1 MNMRDLVLHTYS
13 EMRSED
19 AVAIIGFPSLGLVSS
34 IATSFLAKEL
44 KLDLI
49 AAVSSPSFPPYAI
62 VQSGVPMPPVRI
74 YGGCRQK
81 EEGCENGIEC
91 EDLFVIT
98 SEFVP
103 KPEQTDEMADLIVDW
118 CLQNNVHKIV
128 TLDGIPLFGPDMYS
142 IIGVGSTENARK
154 LMKDY
159 EIESIEDGMVRGLSG
174 MILLKASEID
184 LDVITLLG
192 SAKQDMPDPKGAAK
206 LMEPLTRLLPELKID
221 TEPLYKEAEEID
233 KKIRSQQVHQY
244 ENQDIYG

>member
-1 MNMRDLVLHTYS
+1 MNDLVLHTYS
-13 EMRSED
+13 DMCSKD
-19 AVAIIGFPSLGLVSS
+19 AVAIVGFPSLGLVSS
-34 IATSFLAKEL
+34 IATGFLAKEL

-62 VQSGVPMPPVRI
+62 VQGGVPMPPVRI
-74 YGGCRQK
+74 YGGCRK
-81 EEGCENGIEC
+81 KDEACECGIGC

-103 KPEQTDEMADLIVDW
+103 KPEQTDEMAELIIDW
-118 CLQNNVHKIV
+118 CVRNNVTTV
-128 TLDGIPLFGPDMYS
+128 VSLDGIPLFSPDMYS
-142 IIGVGSTENARK
+142 IIGVGSTETARDM
-154 LMKDY
+154 MKKY
-159 EIESIEDGMVRGLSG
+159 EIESVEDGMVRGISG
-174 MILLKASEID
+174 MMLLKASEID
-184 LDVITLLG
+184 LNMITLLG

-233 KKIRSQQVHQY
+233 KKIRSQQMHQY

>member
-1 MNMRDLVLHTYS
+1 MNDLVLHTYGDLCS
-13 EMRSED
+13 KD
-19 AVAIIGFPSLGLVSS
+19 AVAIVGFPSIGLVSS

-49 AAVSSPSFPPYAI
+49 AAVSSPSFPPYTI
-62 VQSGVPMPPVRI
+62 VQDGVPMPPVRI
-74 YGGCRQK
+74 YGGCRK
-81 EEGCENGIEC
+81 KDESCEGGIGC

-103 KPEQTDEMADLIVDW
+103 KPEQTYELASMIVDW
-118 CLQNNVHKIV
+118 CLDNNVSKII

-142 IIGVGSTENARK
+142 ILGVGSTQTARK
-154 LMKDY
+154 MMEQYKID
-159 EIESIEDGMVRGLSG
+159 SIGDGMVRGISG
-174 MILLKASEID
+174 MMLMKAADID
-184 LDVITLLG
+184 MNVITLLG

-221 TEPLYKEAEEID
+221 TEPLYKEAEEIE
-233 KKIRSQQVHQY
+233 KKIRNQQVHQY

>member
-1 MNMRDLVLHTYS
+1 MNDLVLHTYGELKS
-13 EMRSED
+13 ND

-62 VQSGVPMPPVRI
+62 VQGGVPMPPVRI
-74 YGGCRQK
+74 YGGCRK
-81 EEGCENGIEC
+81 KDESCTDGIEC

-103 KPEQTDEMADLIVDW
+103 KPDQTDEMASLIVDW
-118 CLQNNVHKIV
+118 CLRNNVHTVI
-128 TLDGIPLFGPDMYS
+128 TLDGIPLFAPDMYS
-142 IIGVGSTENARK
+142 IIGVGSTENARQM
-154 LMKDY
+154 MKDY

-221 TEPLYKEAEEID
+221 TEPLYKEAEEIE
-233 KKIRSQQVHQY
+233 KKIRSQQLHQY

>member
-1 MNMRDLVLHTYS
+1 MNDLVLHTYGELNS
-13 EMRSED
+13 DD

-44 KLDLI
+44 KLELI

-62 VQSGVPMPPVRI
+62 VQGGMPMPPVRI
-74 YGGCRQK
+74 YGGCRK
-81 EEGCENGIEC
+81 KDETCEGGIGC

-103 KPEQTDEMADLIVDW
+103 KPEQTDEMAELIIDW
-118 CLQNNVHKIV
+118 CIRNNVHTVI
-128 TLDGIPLFGPDMYS
+128 TMDGIPLFGPDMYS
-142 IIGVGSTENARK
+142 IIGVGSTENARQM
-154 LMKDY
+154 MKDY

-174 MILLKASEID
+174 MILLKASEMD

-221 TEPLYKEAEEID
+221 TEPLYKEADEIE
-233 KKIRSQQVHQY
+233 KKIRAQQVHQY

>member
-1 MNMRDLVLHTYS
+1 MNDLVLHTYGDMNS
-13 EMRSED
+13 KD
-19 AVAIIGFPSLGLVSS
+19 AVAIVGFPSLGLVSS

-62 VQSGVPMPPVRI
+62 VQNGMPLPPVRF
-74 YGGCRQK
+74 YGGCRKK
-81 EEGCENGIEC
+81 EEGCECGIGC

-103 KPEQTDEMADLIVDW
+103 KPDQTDELAQLIIDW
-118 CLQNNVHKIV
+118 CKDNNVNTVI
-128 TLDGIPLFGPDMYS
+128 TLDGIPLFGPDLYS
-142 IIGVGSTENARK
+142 IIGVGSTDNARK
-154 LMKDY
+154 MMKGYGID
-159 EIESIEDGMVRGLSG
+159 SIEDGMVRGLSG
-174 MILLKASEID
+174 MMLLKASEMD

-221 TEPLYKEAEEID
+221 TEPLYKEAEEIE
-233 KKIRSQQVHQY
+233 KKIRAQQIHQY

>member
-1 MNMRDLVLHTYS
+1 MKDLVIHTYDD
-13 EMRSED
+13 MRSED
-19 AVAIIGFPSLGLVSS
+19 AVAIVGFPSLGLVSS

-62 VQSGVPMPPVRI
+62 VQGGVPMCPVRI

-81 EEGCENGIEC
+81 DENCENGIGC
-91 EDLFVIT
+91 EDLYVIT

-103 KPEQTDEMADLIVDW
+103 KPEQTDEMAELIIDW
-118 CLQNNVHKIV
+118 CVNNNVSTVI
-128 TLDGIPLFGPDMYS
+128 TLDGIPLFAPDMYS
-142 IIGVGSTENARK
+142 ILGVGSTENARNM
-154 LMKDY
+154 MKKY

-174 MILLKASEID
+174 MMLLKASEID

-192 SAKQDMPDPKGAAK
+192 SARQDMPDPKGAAK
-206 LMEPLTRLLPELKID
+206 LMEPLTRLLPELSID

-233 KKIRSQQVHQY
+233 KKIRDQQMHQY

>member
-1 MNMRDLVLHTYS
+1 MSDLVLHTYG
-13 EMRSED
+13 EMRSND

-34 IATSFLAKEL
+34 IATGFLAKEL

-49 AAVSSPSFPPYAI
+49 AAVSSASFPPYAI
-62 VQSGVPMPPVRI
+62 VQGGVPMPPVRI
-74 YGGCRQK
+74 YGGCRK
-81 EEGCENGIEC
+81 KDECCVNGIEC

-103 KPEQTDEMADLIVDW
+103 KPDQTDEMAALIVDW
-118 CLQNNVHKIV
+118 CLHNNVHTII

-142 IIGVGSTENARK
+142 IIGVGSTEHARNM
-154 LMKDY
+154 MKDY
-159 EIESIEDGMVRGLSG
+159 EIESIEDGMVRGISG

-221 TEPLYKEAEEID
+221 TEPLYKEAEEIE
-233 KKIRSQQVHQY
+233 KKIRSQQLHQY

>member
-1 MNMRDLVLHTYS
+1 MNELVLHTYS
-13 EMRSED
+13 DMRSED
-19 AVAIIGFPSLGLVSS
+19 AVAIVGFPSLGLVSS

-49 AAVSSPSFPPYAI
+49 AAVSSSSFPPYAI
-62 VQSGVPMPPVRI
+62 VQNGIPMPPVRI
-74 YGGCRQK
+74 YGGCRK
-81 EEGCENGIEC
+81 KDECCENGIGC

-103 KPEQTDEMADLIVDW
+103 KPEQTDEMAQMIIDW
-118 CLQNNVHKIV
+118 CRDNNVNTVI

-142 IIGVGSTENARK
+142 IIGVGSTDNARK
-154 LMKDY
+154 MMKGY
-159 EIESIEDGMVRGLSG
+159 EIESIEDGMVRGISG
-174 MILLKASEID
+174 TMLMKASDID
-184 LDVITLLG
+184 MDVITLLG

-221 TEPLYKEAEEID
+221 TEPLYKEAEEIE
-233 KKIRSQQVHQY
+233 KKIRSQQIHQY

>member
-1 MNMRDLVLHTYS
+1 MNDLVLHTYDD
-13 EMRSED
+13 MHSED

-34 IATSFLAKEL
+34 IATGFLAKEL

-62 VQSGVPMPPVRI
+62 VQGGVPMCPVRI
-74 YGGCRQK
+74 YGGCRK
-81 EEGCENGIEC
+81 KDEGCENGIGC

-103 KPEQTDEMADLIVDW
+103 KPEQTDEMAELIIDW
-118 CLQNNVHKIV
+118 CKNNNVSTVI
-128 TLDGIPLFGPDMYS
+128 TLDGIPLFTPDTYS

-154 LMKDY
+154 MMKKYD
-159 EIESIEDGMVRGLSG
+159 IDSIEDGMVRGLSG
-174 MILLKASEID
+174 MMLLKASEMD

-206 LMEPLTRLLPELKID
+206 LMEPLTRLLPELSID

-233 KKIRSQQVHQY
+233 KKIRDQQIRQY
-244 ENQDIYG
+244 SDQDIYG

>member
-1 MNMRDLVLHTYS
+1 MAMNDLVLHTYG
-13 EMRSED
+13 EMRSND
-19 AVAIIGFPSLGLVSS
+19 AVAIVGFPSLGLVSS

-62 VQSGVPMPPVRI
+62 VQGGIPMAPVRF
-74 YGGCRQK
+74 YGGCRK
-81 EEGCENGIEC
+81 KDESCECGIDC

-103 KPEQTDEMADLIVDW
+103 KPEQTDEMASLIIDW
-118 CLQNNVHKIV
+118 CLENNVRTVI

-142 IIGVGSTENARK
+142 IIGVGSTENARETMRK
-154 LMKDY
+154 Y
-159 EIESIEDGMVRGLSG
+159 EIESIDDGMVRGLSG
-174 MILLKASEID
+174 MILLKASDMD

-221 TEPLYKEAEEID
+221 TEPLYKEAEEIE
-233 KKIRSQQVHQY
+233 KKIRNQQIHQY

>member
-1 MNMRDLVLHTYS
+1 MNDLTLHTYS
-13 EMRSED
+13 EMASKD

-62 VQSGVPMPPVRI
+62 VQGGIPMPPVRI
-74 YGGCRQK
+74 YGGCRK
-81 EEGCENGIEC
+81 KDCDCEGGIGC

-103 KPEQTDEMADLIVDW
+103 KPEQTDEMAELIVDW
-118 CLQNNVHKIV
+118 CLRNNVSMII
-128 TLDGIPLFGPDMYS
+128 TMDGIPLFGPDMYS
-142 IIGVGSTENARK
+142 IIGVGSTENARNM
-154 LMKDY
+154 MKEY
-159 EIESIEDGMVRGLSG
+159 EVESIEDGMVRGISG
-174 MILLKASEID
+174 MILLKASEMD

-221 TEPLYKEAEEID
+221 TEPLYKEAEEIE
-233 KKIRSQQVHQY
+233 KKIRNQQIHQY

>member
-1 MNMRDLVLHTYS
+1 MNDLVIHTYDD
-13 EMRSED
+13 MRSKD
-19 AVAIIGFPSLGLVSS
+19 AVAIVGFPSLGLVSS

-62 VQSGVPMPPVRI
+62 VQGGVPMCPVRI
-74 YGGCRQK
+74 YGGCRK
-81 EEGCENGIEC
+81 KDENCENGIGC

-103 KPEQTDEMADLIVDW
+103 KPEQTDEMAELIIDW
-118 CLQNNVHKIV
+118 CVNNNVSTVI
-128 TLDGIPLFGPDMYS
+128 TLDGIPLFSPDMYS
-142 IIGVGSTENARK
+142 ILGVGSTENARTM
-154 LMKDY
+154 MKRY

-174 MILLKASEID
+174 MMLLKASEID

-192 SAKQDMPDPKGAAK
+192 SARQDMPDPKGAAK
-206 LMEPLTRLLPELKID
+206 LMEPLTRLLPELSID

-233 KKIRSQQVHQY
+233 KKIRDQQMHQY
-244 ENQDIYG
+244 DNQDIYG

>member
-1 MNMRDLVLHTYS
+1 MSDLTLHTYS
-13 EMRSED
+13 DMCSKD
-19 AVAIIGFPSLGLVSS
+19 AVAIVGFPSLGLVSS
-34 IATSFLAKEL
+34 IATGFLAKEL

-49 AAVSSPSFPPYAI
+49 AAVSSPAFPPYAI
-62 VQSGVPMPPVRI
+62 VQGGVPMPPVRI
-74 YGGCRQK
+74 YGGCRK
-81 EEGCENGIEC
+81 KDCDCEGGIDC

-103 KPEQTDEMADLIVDW
+103 KPEQTYEIASMIVDW
-118 CLQNNVHKIV
+118 CLKNNVSKII

-154 LMKDY
+154 MMREYNID
-159 EIESIEDGMVRGLSG
+159 SVDDGMVRGISG
-174 MILLKASEID
+174 MMLLKSSDID

-221 TEPLYKEAEEID
+221 TEPLYKEAEEIE
-233 KKIRSQQVHQY
+233 KKIRNQQIHQY

>member
-1 MNMRDLVLHTYS
+1 MNDLVLHTYS
-13 EMRSED
+13 DMRSDD
-19 AVAIIGFPSLGLVSS
+19 AVAIVGFPSLGLVSS

-62 VQSGVPMPPVRI
+62 VQDGIPMPPVRI
-74 YGGCRQK
+74 YGGCRK
-81 EEGCENGIEC
+81 KDDCCESGIGC

-98 SEFVP
+98 SEFVV
-103 KPEQTDEMADLIVDW
+103 KPEQTDEMASLIIDW
-118 CLQNNVHKIV
+118 CIRNNVSKVV

-142 IIGVGSTENARK
+142 IYGVGSTETARDM
-154 LMKDY
+154 MKQY
-159 EIESIEDGMVRGLSG
+159 EIESIGEGMVRGISG
-174 MILLKASEID
+174 LMLMKAADQD

-221 TEPLYKEAEEID
+221 TEPLYKEAEEIE

>member
-1 MNMRDLVLHTYS
+1 MKDLVLHTYDDMMS
-13 EMRSED
+13 DD
-19 AVAIIGFPSLGLVSS
+19 AVAIVGFPSLGLVSS

-62 VQSGVPMPPVRI
+62 VQAGVPMPPVRF
-74 YGGCRQK
+74 YGGCRK
-81 EEGCENGIEC
+81 KDEKCESGIGCD
-91 EDLFVIT
+91 DLFVIT

-103 KPEQTDEMADLIVDW
+103 KPEQTDEMAELVIEW
-118 CLQNNVHKIV
+118 CVNNNVHTLI

-142 IIGVGSTENARK
+142 IYGVGSTESARQM
-154 LMKDY
+154 MKDY

-174 MILLKASEID
+174 MMLLKASEID

-221 TEPLYKEAEEID
+221 TEPLSKEAEEIE
-233 KKIRSQQVHQY
+233 KKIRNQQIHQY

>member
-1 MNMRDLVLHTYS
+1 MKDLVLHTYDDMMS
-13 EMRSED
+13 DD
-19 AVAIIGFPSLGLVSS
+19 AVAIVGFPSLGLVSS

-62 VQSGVPMPPVRI
+62 VQAGVPMPPVRF
-74 YGGCRQK
+74 YGGCRK
-81 EEGCENGIEC
+81 KDEKCESGIGCD
-91 EDLFVIT
+91 DLFVIT

-103 KPEQTDEMADLIVDW
+103 KPEQTDEMAELVIEW
-118 CLQNNVHKIV
+118 CVNNNVHTLI

-142 IIGVGSTENARK
+142 IYGVGSTESARQM
-154 LMKDY
+154 MKDY

-174 MILLKASEID
+174 MMLLKASEID

-221 TEPLYKEAEEID
+221 TEPLYKEAEEIE
-233 KKIRSQQVHQY
+233 KKIRNQQIHQY